1 MIIVAKMMLLP
12 KPLLLSPILILGCIK
27 FGIVVT
33 PAVIVLLRDLSG
45 LQNGGGLVPG
55 AEHLI
60 PAKQH

>member
-12 KPLLLSPILILGCIK
+12 KPLLLSPILILGGIK

-45 LQNGGGLVPG
+45 LQNGGGLVSG

-60 PAKQH
+60 PAKQQ